1 LNETILL
8 LISTTVAALLTWIIT
23 KRLQAHRPEVKDLD
37 NGVVQLNEIQKK
49 LEIKENEI
57 VNLKVKVG
65 KLEQKVEDS
74 IEYKENAELKWEE
87 EVKTQRKNLEDVAR
101 EVLDT
106 ATKRSQTQLEGAHAE
121 NLKQLLNPVKEQ
133 FIGFKNQVEKY
144 YGEEKKWLGELNKEL
159 DDLAKMNLGL
169 NEQAENLAK
178 ALKGESKIQGDWG
191 EYQLERL
198 LEDVGL
204 EKGVHFTTQSS
215 VKSDDGKNLRP
226 DFLVSLPDEK
236 VLVIDSKVSLT
247 AYEKCVNTQ
256 DDSERD
262 AFLKEHIQ
270 SLRNHIRSLA
280 KKDYASLYDKSV
292 DYTLMFVPIE
302 PAYFAVGP
310 ELQAIQREGLA
321 ARVIL
326 VSTTTMLATLRTV
339 SYIWRQE
346 LQRTN
351 VIEISSRGKLLYEK
365 FVGFTNSMDS
375 IGDHLK
381 KAENAY
387 QEAVNKLSKGSG
399 HLVGQAEKLRK
410 LGLDVNKKI
419 PEKFISDSESDTGS
433 DS

>member
-1 LNETILL
+1 MNETIILL
-8 LISTTVAALLTWIIT
+8 LSITVVAAITWIIAT
-23 KRLQAHRPEVKDLD
+23 RRGAVKTGF
-37 NGVVQLNEIQKK
+37 NNYGTGSVK
-49 LEIKENEI
+49 LEDLQQALEVKENEI

-65 KLEQKVEDS
+65 KLEQKVEDT
-74 IEYKENAELKWEE
+74 IEYQENAEVKWNE

-101 EVLDT
+101 DVLDT
-106 ATKRSQTQLEGAHAE
+106 ATKRSQTQLEGAHTE
-121 NLKQLLNPVKEQ
+121 SLKQLLSPVKEQ
-133 FIGFKNQVEKY
+133 MLGFKNQVEKY

-159 DDLAKMNLGL
+159 DDLAKMNMGL
-169 NEQAENLAK
+169 SEQADNLVK

-204 EKGVHFTTQSS
+204 KKGIHFTTQTS

-256 DDSERD
+256 DDLEREVL
-262 AFLKEHIQ
+262 LKEHIQ
-270 SLRNHIRSLA
+270 SMRNHIRSLA

-321 ARVIL
+321 ARVLL

-346 LQRTN
+346 LQRAN

-381 KAENAY
+381 KADNAY
-387 QEAVNKLSKGSG
+387 QEAVSKLSKGPG

-419 PEKFISDSESDTGS
+419 PEKFISDSESDQ

>member
-1 LNETILL
+1 MNETIILL
-8 LISTTVAALLTWIIT
+8 LSITVVAAITWIIAT
-23 KRLQAHRPEVKDLD
+23 RRGAVKTGF
-37 NGVVQLNEIQKK
+37 NNYGTGSVK
-49 LEIKENEI
+49 LEDLQQALEVKENEI

-74 IEYKENAELKWEE
+74 IEYQENAEIKWNE

-101 EVLDT
+101 DVLDT
-106 ATKRSQTQLEGAHAE
+106 ATKRSQTQLEGAHTE
-121 NLKQLLNPVKEQ
+121 SLKQLLSPVKEQ
-133 FIGFKNQVEKY
+133 MLGFKNQVEKY

-159 DDLAKMNLGL
+159 DDLAKMNMGL
-169 NEQAENLAK
+169 SEQADNLVK

-204 EKGVHFTTQSS
+204 KKGIHFTTQTS

-256 DDSERD
+256 DDLEREVL
-262 AFLKEHIQ
+262 LKEHIQ
-270 SLRNHIRSLA
+270 SMRNHIRSLA

-321 ARVIL
+321 ARVLL

-381 KAENAY
+381 KADNAY
-387 QEAVNKLSKGSG
+387 QEAVSKLSKGPG

-419 PEKFISDSESDTGS
+419 PEKFISDSESDQ

>member
-1 LNETILL
+1 MAAAIAWFIATRLKSEKTT
-8 LISTTVAALLTWIIT
+8 LIVSDTE
-23 KRLQAHRPEVKDLD
+23 H
-37 NGVVQLNEIQKK
+37 GQLNELKK
-49 LEIKENEI
+49 TLELKENEI
-57 VNLKVKVG
+57 VHLKVQVG

-74 IEYKENAELKWEE
+74 NEYRESTEIKWQE

-101 EVLDT
+101 EVLDN

-121 NLKQLLNPVKEQ
+121 SLKQLLIPVKEQ

-144 YGEEKKWLGELNKEL
+144 YGEEKKWLGALNKEL
-159 DDLAKMNLGL
+159 DDLAKMNMGL
-169 NEQAENLAK
+169 NEQAENLVK
-178 ALKGESKIQGDWG
+178 ALKGESKVQGDWG

-204 EKGVHFTTQSS
+204 EKGIHFTTQTS

-247 AYEKCVNTQ
+247 AYEKCVNTN
-256 DDSERD
+256 DEIERE

-270 SLRNHIRSLA
+270 SMRNHIRSLA

-302 PAYFAVGP
+302 PAYFAVGA
-310 ELQAIQREGLA
+310 ELQSIQREGLA
-321 ARVIL
+321 ARVLL

-365 FVGFTNSMDS
+365 FVSFTNSMDS
-375 IGDHLK
+375 IGDHLQRADK
-381 KAENAY
+381 AY
-387 QEAVNKLSKGSG
+387 QDAVNKLSKGSG

-410 LGLDVNKKI
+410 LGLDVTKKI
-419 PEKFISDSESDTGS
+419 PEKFISDSDS

>member
-1 LNETILL
+1 MNETIILFL
-8 LISTTVAALLTWIIT
+8 SITVVAAITWIIAT
-23 KRLQAHRPEVKDLD
+23 RRGAVKTGF
-37 NGVVQLNEIQKK
+37 NNYGTGSVK
-49 LEIKENEI
+49 LEDLQQALEVKENEI

-74 IEYKENAELKWEE
+74 IEYQENAEIKWNE

-101 EVLDT
+101 DVLDT
-106 ATKRSQTQLEGAHAE
+106 ATKRSQTQLEGAHTE
-121 NLKQLLNPVKEQ
+121 SLKQLLSPVKEQ
-133 FIGFKNQVEKY
+133 MLGFKNQVEKY

-159 DDLAKMNLGL
+159 DDLAKMNMGL
-169 NEQAENLAK
+169 SEQADNLVK

-204 EKGVHFTTQSS
+204 KKGIHFTTQTS

-256 DDSERD
+256 DDLEREVL
-262 AFLKEHIQ
+262 LKEHIQ
-270 SLRNHIRSLA
+270 SMRNHIRSLA

-321 ARVIL
+321 ARVLL

-381 KAENAY
+381 KADNAY
-387 QEAVNKLSKGSG
+387 QEAVSKLSQGPG

-419 PEKFISDSESDTGS
+419 PEKFISDSESDQ

>member
-1 LNETILL
+1 LNETIILL
-8 LISTTVAALLTWIIT
+8 LSITVVAAITWIIAT
-23 KRLQAHRPEVKDLD
+23 RRGAVKTGF
-37 NGVVQLNEIQKK
+37 NNYGTGSVK
-49 LEIKENEI
+49 LEDLQQALEVKENEI

-74 IEYKENAELKWEE
+74 IEYQENAEIKWNE

-101 EVLDT
+101 DVLDT
-106 ATKRSQTQLEGAHAE
+106 ATKRSQTQLEGAHTE
-121 NLKQLLNPVKEQ
+121 SLKQLLSPVKEQ
-133 FIGFKNQVEKY
+133 MLGFKNQVEKY

-159 DDLAKMNLGL
+159 DDLAKMNMGL
-169 NEQAENLAK
+169 SEQADNLVK

-204 EKGVHFTTQSS
+204 KKGIHFTTQTS

-226 DFLVSLPDEK
+226 DFLVSLPDDK

-256 DDSERD
+256 DDLEREVL
-262 AFLKEHIQ
+262 LKEHIQ
-270 SLRNHIRSLA
+270 SMRNHIRSLA

-321 ARVIL
+321 ARVLL

-381 KAENAY
+381 KADNAY
-387 QEAVNKLSKGSG
+387 QEAVSKLSKGPG

-419 PEKFISDSESDTGS
+419 PEKFISDSESDQ